1 MEQSIRA
8 VIDKGQQ
15 AINKYKSEGKEIPS
29 IWNDK
34 LNQIIYEYKM
44 TAITKLLDK
53 INEYYPIGLFNW
65 LNENNKFVYKK
76 NIEIETKLNDLIK
89 DNNQDTTEFDKTV
102 ENLKQWYSEAIR
114 IFVVAAQIGTSKIF
128 GKGEFLRDKK
138 AIEKRIKLTYYILFF
153 SCFFFVKSLR
163 AGRGIPNYLNGT
175 PSVYTVGFLQAHD
188 SLVFTNPFVSFSKLF
203 IQ

>member
-1 MEQSIRA
+1 MGQSIRA
-8 VIDKGQQ
+8 VINKGQQ

-102 ENLKQWYSEAIR
+102 ENLKQWYSEAISV
-114 IFVVAAQIGTSKIF
+114 F
-128 GKGEFLRDKK
+128 KK
-138 AIEKRIKLTYYILFF
+138 
-153 SCFFFVKSLR
+153 
-163 AGRGIPNYLNGT
+163 N
-175 PSVYTVGFLQAHD
+175 
-188 SLVFTNPFVSFSKLF
+188 
-203 IQ
+203 